1 MRVHP
6 TKTDNPRPARGP
18 AYYRLKLGRGAAS
31 PRYWPSWLLVLGLR
45 LIALLPLPVSRV
57 LGAGVGLLMFALNAK
72 RRHIARVNLRL
83 CFPEKS
89 ERERRRLLRRHFR
102 VKGQSYVDLGFL
114 AWASEA
120 RIRHKTRFHGL
131 EHLRAAGARGRN
143 VILLAPHCL
152 GMNFAASA
160 LARQHAEFSM
170 MKVQRNPVV
179 NWLLNKSRMRFGLK
193 LVARTQ
199 GLRPVVRALK
209 HGHAFYYLPDED
221 FGPRHS
227 VFAPFFGV
235 PTATLATLGRLADL
249 TDAVVIPLLR
259 APAGARPRV
268 RGDAQAGTGRFSQA
282 RNAGGRGA
290 HEPCARGWHPRQP
303 GAVHVDLQA
312 LQDETPWHGRA
323 LLIPRWRHSCT
334 RATG

>member
-6 TKTDNPRPARGP
+6 TKADNPRPARGP
-18 AYYRLKLGRGAAS
+18 AYYRLKLGRGATS

-45 LIALLPLPVSRV
+45 LIAFLPLPVSRV

-83 CFPEKS
+83 CFPDKS

-102 VKGQSYVDLGFL
+102 MKGQSYVDLGFL

-131 EHLRAAGARGRN
+131 EHLRAAGAHGRN

-152 GMNFAASA
+152 GMNFAASV

-170 MKVQRNPVV
+170 MKVQRNTVV

-209 HGHAFYYLPDED
+209 HGLAFYYLPDED

-235 PTATLATLGRLADL
+235 PTATLTTLGRLADL
-249 TDAVVIPLLR
+249 TDAVVIPCFVRLLSR
-259 APAGARPRV
+259 
-268 RGDAQAGTGRFSQA
+268 
-282 RNAGGRGA
+282 GRGYEVTLKPA
-290 HEPCARGWHPRQP
+290 LADFPKRETQADAARMN
-303 GAVHVDLQA
+303 
-312 LQDETPWHGRA
+312 RA
-323 LLIPRWRHSCT
+323 LEDGIRASPEQYMWTFKLFKT
-334 RATG
+334 RPHGTAAPY